1 MARKGNPISVRL
13 DLNRSSDPSRFSEG
27 DRESHRM
34 GSVRLFLIFVCPPK
48 KGVRGR
54 CRCPG
59 RTRLLLTLED
69 HMKKPGT
76 KACHERRTRG
86 GRASTVCTVE
96 CRYHEREDKDTR
108 PRNPGKYSPNVPIA
122 SASRAPAPSSAGE
135 AVTDLKSASAVRI
148 D

>member
-1 MARKGNPISVRL
+1 M
-13 DLNRSSDPSRFSEG
+13 
-27 DRESHRM
+27 
-34 GSVRLFLIFVCPPK
+34 
-48 KGVRGR
+48 RGR
-54 CRCPG
+54 CRCPV

-69 HMKKPGT
+69 HRKKPGT
-76 KACHERRTRG
+76 RACREAHGAGVLRPCLRG
-86 GRASTVCTVE
+86 TVE

-108 PRNPGKYSPNVPIA
+108 PITPGKYSPNVPIA